1 MDEPSLAIL
10 AVTIGAVLVALLGG
24 VLLFSRAFV
33 KAEQGHA
40 LVVSKPGHDEVRF
53 GSSVVLP
60 LVHRAEAI
68 DLRTKTLSIDRRGKQ
83 GISCRDGVR
92 ADIILTA
99 HLRVGSTADDVLK
112 VAHTVG
118 CARASEPAVLEELF
132 ASKLAEAVKTVAGHL
147 DFEHLQREREAFK
160 DEVLAVVGTDLSGY
174 VLDDVVIV
182 ELEQTPLELH
192 DPSNIRDAQGIR
204 VITERT
210 MEEQLR
216 KRELDFEAERQ
227 RQRQALEL
235 AQIGL
240 EAERQLR
247 QQQLE
252 LEELVI
258 ELERRKAD
266 ALGRF
271 RETTG
276 RELTP
281 EELRARLEEGLR
293 QVVERVLDERHPRA

>member
-1 MDEPSLAIL
+1 MDEPSLTIL

-24 VLLFSRAFV
+24 FLLFSRAFV

-40 LVVSKPGHDEVRF
+40 LVVSKPGRDEVRF

-60 LVHRAEAI
+60 LLHRAEAI

-92 ADIILTA
+92 ADVVLTA
-99 HLRVGSTADDVLK
+99 HVRVGSTAEDVLK

-132 ASKLAEAVKTVAGHL
+132 ASKLAEAVKTVAAHL
-147 DFEHLQREREAFK
+147 DFEHLVREREAFK

-174 VLDDVVIV
+174 VLDDVVIDV
-182 ELEQTPLELH
+182 LEQTPLELH

-210 MEEQLR
+210 TEER
-216 KRELDFEAERQ
+216 ARARELE
-227 RQRQALEL
+227 
-235 AQIGL
+235 L
-240 EAERQLR
+240 EADRRTQ

-266 ALGRF
+266 ALGRY

-281 EELRARLEEGLR
+281 EELRARLEDGLR
-293 QVVERVLDERHPRA
+293 QVVERVLDERQAKARAQT

>member
-24 VLLFSRAFV
+24 FLLFSRAFV

-40 LVVSKPGHDEVRF
+40 LVVSKSGRDEVRF

-60 LVHRAEAI
+60 LLHRAEAI
-68 DLRTKTLSIDRRGKQ
+68 DLRTKTLSLDRRGKQ

-92 ADIILTA
+92 ADVIVTA

-132 ASKLAEAVKTVAGHL
+132 ASKLAEAVKTVAAHL
-147 DFEHLQREREAFK
+147 DFEHLVREREAFK

-174 VLDDVVIV
+174 VLDDVVIDA
-182 ELEQTPLELH
+182 LEQTPLELH
-192 DPSNIRDAQGIR
+192 DPGNIRDAQGIR

-210 MEEQLR
+210 MEER
-216 KRELDFEAERQ
+216 ARTRELE
-227 RQRQALEL
+227 LEVDRR
-235 AQIGL
+235 AQ
-240 EAERQLR
+240 

-266 ALGRF
+266 ALGRY

-281 EELRARLEEGLR
+281 EELRARLEDGLR
-293 QVVERVLDERHPRA
+293 QVVERVLDERQRRA

>member
-10 AVTIGAVLVALLGG
+10 AVTIGTVLVALLGG
-24 VLLFSRAFV
+24 FLLFSRAFV

-40 LVVSKPGHDEVRF
+40 LVVSKPGRDEVRF

-60 LVHRAEAI
+60 LLHRAEAI
-68 DLRTKTLSIDRRGKQ
+68 DLRTKTLSLDRRGRQ
-83 GISCRDGVR
+83 GISCRDGIR
-92 ADIILTA
+92 ADVIVTA

-147 DFEHLQREREAFK
+147 DFEHLVREREAFK

-174 VLDDVVIV
+174 VLDDVVIDV
-182 ELEQTPLELH
+182 LEQTPLELH

-210 MEEQLR
+210 AEER
-216 KRELDFEAERQ
+216 ARARELE
-227 RQRQALEL
+227 
-235 AQIGL
+235 L
-240 EAERQLR
+240 EADRRTQR
-247 QQQLE
+247 QQLE

-266 ALGRF
+266 ALGRY

-281 EELRARLEEGLR
+281 EELRARLEDGLR
-293 QVVERVLDERHPRA
+293 RVVERVLDERQTKARAQT